1 MNRARVHIVA
11 TTLGVALA
19 GLYGQSVSA
28 QNPPEPAPTAP
39 QFKSILAGKK
49 IEPPLKG
56 TADIEFMQPVTKRDK
71 DKVITT
77 IKVKNIANG
86 PVARLTV
93 DETWF
98 DKGGAIVIGG
108 KGFLKEPL
116 KPGDVETVTIETPYN
131 AKMNANSWNFSHANG
146 PVKPHKVKSFDEP
159 VKEGATKPA
168 AQTTKA
174 PAKTTKKK

>member
-11 TTLGVALA
+11 TILGVALA
-19 GLYGQSVSA
+19 GSYGPSVLA
-28 QNPPEPAPTAP
+28 QNPPEPAPAAP
-39 QFKSILAGKK
+39 QFKTILAGKK
-49 IEPPLKG
+49 VEPPMKG

-71 DKVITT
+71 DKVTT
-77 IKVKNIANG
+77 TVKVKNISNG
-86 PVARLTV
+86 PVARLTI

-108 KGFLKEPL
+108 KGFLKEAL
-116 KPGDVETVTIETPYN
+116 KPGEVETITIETPYN
-131 AKMNANSWNFSHANG
+131 TKMNANSWNFSHANG

-159 VKEGATKPA
+159 KEAAAPA
-168 AQTTKA
+168 KA